1 MAKWKEIPLGIPLW
15 LDCRLKQKFDKMDAL
30 AALQE
35 TKQKECS
42 QCGGKGNAA
51 PFGRDIGELYG
62 EWLACEDCNGSG
74 KINIKEDW

>member
-1 MAKWKEIPLGIPLW
+1 MAKWKEIPLGIPL
-15 LDCRLKQKFDKMDAL
+15 KQQFDNFAAL

-42 QCGGKGNAA
+42 QCGGEGKAA

-74 KINIKEDW
+74 KVSIKEDE